1 LQTGFRARLAALH
14 RSRAAT
20 TPRTAHVAHAPV
32 VLQAKMVY
40 TPQGNSGI
48 DPALTRWPASGA
60 YSLNEWPSAINVGAS
75 GPLGTKC
82 TKCPAST

>member
-1 LQTGFRARLAALH
+1 
-14 RSRAAT
+14 
-20 TPRTAHVAHAPV
+20 
-32 VLQAKMVY
+32 MVY